1 MVRLSF
7 SKREKKR
14 EHVSGGGMES
24 REEEE
29 KHQGTA
35 THIHVREGGN
45 QSKGYMEVGQ
55 REEIDL

>member
-29 KHQGTA
+29 KH
-35 THIHVREGGN
+35 
-45 QSKGYMEVGQ
+45 
-55 REEIDL
+55 